1 MKETIEGLQLTRLSR
16 LLRAWQAV
24 CILTVVLCWVLLGW
38 FKALLLCV
46 VSGLSYCSAAYLYYN
61 TEARQW
67 REQVDL
73 WYQELFIWAL
83 GYEHPSSSR
92 SSSSSQTA
100 LESSLQCPGQL
111 PSSLASEAGAQNRG
125 SSSGKTKPQPSKVCH
140 REVQKMIQLIM
151 QHFVHQWYNGITNDF
166 EFPEDVQKILE
177 HVALEINV
185 RMKGME
191 LEEIVCEVAAL
202 VIPYLE
208 AVNKAG
214 ERDLNGIKVFDVT
227 HDNCVREFENNIN
240 VEHRS
245 LRSREQELRYYRQA
259 LDTLIQCAVPNEYAV
274 CDPACM
280 FVREILLANII
291 EPLLNLLCDPD
302 FLYESIPVVLSK
314 ASKEKVEREL
324 AEIQHENEKLE
335 KQLSRGRL
343 MVKMQGQQRIR
354 FHSFTNRFG
363 HSFTEGSPGGLYH
376 LTLAHSPHTSPPT
389 YHRASPRRSTRPVST
404 LGIPSTAGSRDS
416 PHDNWH
422 FSMQDPPREGIH
434 DMARNYLYEPQD
446 NPTQSVPVQIPSQA
460 VQQKEGTPHVQ
471 LAQSLPPQYTVQG
484 IHLQE
489 DYYDDVGSEEVESA
503 TCEPDMVYVELP
515 SIYIERHVRVVSGPS
530 SHIAYVF
537 KVCLREVFMIV
548 GGCTDD
554 IRLEDYLEGVDHTWK
569 FTFCSSLNEC
579 SMKVN

>member
-1 MKETIEGLQLTRLSR
+1 MSCDILDLSMKEAIEGLQLTRLSR
-16 LLRAWQAV
+16 LFRTWQAV
-24 CILTVVLCWVLLGW
+24 WILIVVLCWMLFGW

-46 VSGLSYCSAAYLYYN
+46 VSGLSYCSATYLYYN

-67 REQVDL
+67 REQVDQ
-73 WYQELFIWAL
+73 WYQELFVWAL
-83 GYEHPSSSR
+83 GYEHPP
-92 SSSSSQTA
+92 SSSSSMQA
-100 LESSLQCPGQL
+100 AADSSLQHPA
-111 PSSLASEAGAQNRG
+111 SSDTGAQNRG
-125 SSSGKTKPQPSKVCH
+125 SSSGKTKTPPSKMCH
-140 REVQKMIQLIM
+140 REAQKMIQLIM
-151 QHFVHQWYNGITNDF
+151 QHFVHQWYDGITSDG

-177 HVALEINV
+177 HVALEINI
-185 RMKGME
+185 RLKGIE
-191 LEEIVCEVAAL
+191 LEEVVCEIAAL

-227 HDNCVREFENNIN
+227 HENCVREFENNID

-302 FLYESIPVVLSK
+302 FLYNSIPVVLSK

-343 MVKMQGQQRIR
+343 MVKMQGQQRVR

-363 HSFTEGSPGGLYH
+363 HSFTEGSPSGLYH
-376 LTLAHSPHTSPPT
+376 SPQAHPPSPSPPT
-389 YHRASPRRSTRPVST
+389 YFRASPRLTRPVST
-404 LGIPSTAGSRDS
+404 LGIPAATSTRDS
-416 PHDNWH
+416 SHNNWRL
-422 FSMQDPPREGIH
+422 SMQDLPHRGSH
-434 DMARNYLYEPQD
+434 GMAKNELQAH
-446 NPTQSVPVQIPSQA
+446 NPTQSVPLPVPSQA
-460 VQQKEGTPHVQ
+460 VQQSENTPQVQ
-471 LAQSLPPQYTVQG
+471 LAHSLPPQYTVQG

-489 DYYDDVGSEEVESA
+489 DYYDDVGNEEVESA
-503 TCEPDMVYVELP
+503 PCEPDMVYVELP

-537 KVCLREVFMIV
+537 KVCL
-548 GGCTDD
+548 
-554 IRLEDYLEGVDHTWK
+554 
-569 FTFCSSLNEC
+569 
-579 SMKVN
+579 

>member
-1 MKETIEGLQLTRLSR
+1 MSMKEAIEGLQLTRLSR
-16 LLRAWQAV
+16 LLRAWQVV
-24 CILTVVLCWVLLGW
+24 CILTVVLCWMLFGW

-46 VSGLSYCSAAYLYYN
+46 VSGLSYCSGAYFYYN

-67 REQVDL
+67 REQVDR

-83 GYEHPSSSR
+83 SYEHPPNSSFQASVE
-92 SSSSSQTA
+92 T
-100 LESSLQCPGQL
+100 SLQL
-111 PSSLASEAGAQNRG
+111 PSSLASETGVQNRD
-125 SSSGKTKPQPSKVCH
+125 SNSGKSKPQPSKMCH
-140 REVQKMIQLIM
+140 REAQKMIQLIM
-151 QHFVHQWYNGITNDF
+151 QHFVHGWYDGITNDV
-166 EFPEDVQKILE
+166 EFPEDVQKVLE
-177 HVALEINV
+177 HVALEINI
-185 RMKGME
+185 RMKGIE
-191 LEEIVCEVAAL
+191 LEEVVCEIAAL

-227 HDNCVREFENNIN
+227 HDNCVREFENNID

-245 LRSREQELRYYRQA
+245 LRSHEQELRYYRQA

-280 FVREILLANII
+280 FIREILLANII

-343 MVKMQGQQRIR
+343 MVKNAQRVR

-363 HSFTEGSPGGLYH
+363 HSFTEGSPGGSYH
-376 LTLAHSPHTSPPT
+376 SPLTHSPHPSPPT
-389 YHRASPRRSTRPVST
+389 YRRASTRHITRPVST
-404 LGIPSTAGSRDS
+404 LGIPSTASSRDS
-416 PHDNWH
+416 PRDNWR
-422 FSMQDPPREGIH
+422 FSMQDPPREGSH
-434 DMARNYLYEPQD
+434 GGVARDYLHELPE
-446 NPTQSVPVQIPSQA
+446 NSTLPVQIPSQA
-460 VQQKEGTPHVQ
+460 QIVQQKERTPHLQ

-484 IHLQE
+484 IDLQE
-489 DYYDDVGSEEVESA
+489 DYYDDVGNEEVESA

-515 SIYIERHVRVVSGPS
+515 SIYIERHVRVVSGAS

-537 KVCLREVFMIV
+537 KVCLREVFTV
-548 GGCTDD
+548 VH
-554 IRLEDYLEGVDHTWK
+554 LV
-569 FTFCSSLNEC
+569 
-579 SMKVN
+579 V

>member
-1 MKETIEGLQLTRLSR
+1 MSCDIRFDVHSSMVVEGLQLTRLSR

-24 CILTVVLCWVLLGW
+24 CVFTTVLCWVLFGW
-38 FKALLLCV
+38 FKVLLLCI

-67 REQVDL
+67 REQVDR

-83 GYEHPSSSR
+83 GYEHPPTLQATVE
-92 SSSSSQTA
+92 SSSQR
-100 LESSLQCPGQL
+100 PGQPL
-111 PSSLASEAGAQNRG
+111 PSSSHSGAQNQ
-125 SSSGKTKPQPSKVCH
+125 SGKTKPQPSKMCH
-140 REVQKMIQLIM
+140 REAQKMIQLIM
-151 QHFVHQWYNGITNDF
+151 QHFVHQWYNGITSDV

-185 RMKGME
+185 RLKGIE
-191 LEEIVCEVAAL
+191 LEEVVCEIAAL

-227 HDNCVREFENNIN
+227 HENCVREFENNID

-274 CDPACM
+274 CDSACM

-291 EPLLNLLCDPD
+291 EPLFDLLCDPD
-302 FLYESIPVVLSK
+302 FLYKSIPMVLSK

-324 AEIQHENEKLE
+324 AYIQHENEKLE

-363 HSFTEGSPGGLYH
+363 HSFNEGSPGGLYQSSQP
-376 LTLAHSPHTSPPT
+376 SPSPP
-389 YHRASPRRSTRPVST
+389 YPRASPRHHTRPVST
-404 LGIPSTAGSRDS
+404 LGIPSMASTRDS
-416 PHDNWH
+416 SPRNNWR
-422 FSMQDPPREGIH
+422 FSVQDPHEGIH
-434 DMARNYLYEPQD
+434 GMARNYVYESQD
-446 NPTQSVPVQIPSQA
+446 NPTQFVPLRPVQ
-460 VQQKEGTPHVQ
+460 QQSLPNVQ

-484 IHLQE
+484 IQIQE
-489 DYYDDVGSEEVESA
+489 DYYDDVGSEAVESA
-503 TCEPDMVYVELP
+503 PCESDMVYIELP

-530 SHIAYVF
+530 SHISYVF
-537 KVCLREVFMIV
+537 KVQLRGNVY
-548 GGCTDD
+548 GYCD
-554 IRLEDYLEGVDHTWK
+554 IRFL
-569 FTFCSSLNEC
+569 
-579 SMKVN
+579 

>member
-1 MKETIEGLQLTRLSR
+1 MEGFQLTRLSR

-24 CILTVVLCWVLLGW
+24 CILTVVLCWVLFGW

-61 TEARQW
+61 TEARHW
-67 REQVDL
+67 REQVDR

-83 GYEHPSSSR
+83 GYEHLPSSSY
-92 SSSSSQTA
+92 SSQAA
-100 LESSLQCPGQL
+100 LESSMQL
-111 PSSLASEAGAQNRG
+111 PSSLASEAGTQNRG
-125 SSSGKTKPQPSKVCH
+125 GGSSGSGKTKPQPSKVCH
-140 REVQKMIQLIM
+140 REAQKMIQLIM
-151 QHFVHQWYNGITNDF
+151 QHFVHEWYNGITDDF

-177 HVALEINV
+177 HVALEINI
-185 RMKGME
+185 RMKGIE

-227 HDNCVREFENNIN
+227 HDNCVREFENDIN
-240 VEHRS
+240 VEHRC

-259 LDTLIQCAVPNEYAV
+259 LDTLIQCAVPNEYAA

-280 FVREILLANII
+280 FIREILLANII

-324 AEIQHENEKLE
+324 ADIQHENEKLE
-335 KQLSRGRL
+335 KRLSRGRL
-343 MVKMQGQQRIR
+343 MVKMQGQQRVR
-354 FHSFTNRFG
+354 FHSFTSRFG
-363 HSFTEGSPGGLYH
+363 HSFAEGSPGGLYH
-376 LTLAHSPHTSPPT
+376 HSPLAHSPHPSPPT
-389 YHRASPRRSTRPVST
+389 YRRASPRHVTRPVST
-404 LGIPSTAGSRDS
+404 LGLPSMASSRDS
-416 PHDNWH
+416 PRDNWR
-422 FSMQDPPREGIH
+422 FSMQDTPREESHGV
-434 DMARNYLYEPQD
+434 ARNCLYESQD
-446 NPTQSVPVQIPSQA
+446 SPSLPIQIPSQA
-460 VQQKEGTPHVQ
+460 VQQKENTPHVQ

-489 DYYDDVGSEEVESA
+489 DYYDDVGSEEVEGAA
-503 TCEPDMVYVELP
+503 TYEPDMVYVELP
-515 SIYIERHVRVVSGPS
+515 SIYIERHVRVVSGAS

-537 KVCLREVFMIV
+537 KVCL
-548 GGCTDD
+548 
-554 IRLEDYLEGVDHTWK
+554 
-569 FTFCSSLNEC
+569 
-579 SMKVN
+579 